1 MTLASV
7 MQKREEIL
15 KLTNRFGLGDV
26 RVFGSIVRGE
36 SDALSDVDFLVKFGR
51 GFTFLRQAE
60 LTEALEQLLG
70 CRVDIISEDALRP
83 RLKASILQQAQPL
96 GQSLA
101 PPWEM
106 G

>member
-1 MTLASV
+1 MIEKIMTLASV

-15 KLTNRFGLGDV
+15 ELTSHFGLGDV

-96 GQSLA
+96 
-101 PPWEM
+101 
-106 G
+106 